1 MEEENKRVLILGFGI
16 SGRAAARL
24 AEHLKMIPV
33 PVDARHA
40 PDEALFRESA
50 FGWQEGT
57 PLPHADLAVISPGI
71 RPDSPMAQAARNAGA
86 SIIGELEFACRV
98 LPCRIVAITG
108 TNGKTTTTELTT
120 ALLQANGIRAQ
131 SAGNI
136 GNALSDAALD
146 VLLHNNL
153 DVLVVESSSFQL
165 ETIQSFRPS
174 TGALLNLASDHINRH
189 GSMEGY
195 AEAKLRL
202 FRNMEGGN
210 AVINANLPER
220 YAQQI
225 RARCRTETFSAAQ
238 NADFMLENGSIR
250 FHGSPVIPLAEV
262 PLKGNHNAENIMAA
276 LAILK
281 AEAGEEAL
289 FSEATA
295 EALRSFHPDVHRME
309 FFAEHNGIRFVDD
322 SKATNPHSV
331 NAALNTFGGKKNVIL
346 ILGGLDKQMDFSS
359 IRDDADKIKCAFLI
373 GECKEK
379 IYAALHDL
387 FPCTLCAT
395 LEEATEQGARSAA
408 PGDILA
414 LCPAC
419 ASMDMFRDYKERGNR
434 FKEAVHRLIRNS

>member
-1 MEEENKRVLILGFGI
+1 MKAENKRVLILGFGI

-24 AEHLKMIPV
+24 AEHLNMIPV
-33 PVDARHA
+33 PVDAKNA
-40 PDEALFRESA
+40 PEGTHFRESA
-50 FGWQEGT
+50 FAWQEGMS
-57 PLPHADLAVISPGI
+57 LPPADLAVISPGI

-86 SIIGELEFACRV
+86 ELIGELEFACRV
-98 LPCRIVAITG
+98 PPCRIVAITG

-136 GNALSDAALD
+136 GTALSDAALE
-146 VLLHNNL
+146 VLRRHTP

-165 ETIQSFRPS
+165 ETVQTFRPS

-202 FRNMEGGN
+202 FCNMEGGN
-210 AVINANLPER
+210 AVLNANLPER
-220 YAQQI
+220 YAWQI
-225 RARCRTETFSAAQ
+225 RARCRTETFSATLP
-238 NADFMLENGSIR
+238 ADFMLEHGTIR
-250 FHGSPVIPLAEV
+250 YHGTSVISTEELQ
-262 PLKGNHNAENIMAA
+262 LKGNHNAENIMAA

-281 AEAGEEAL
+281 AEAGEKAL
-289 FSEATA
+289 FSEAPA
-295 EALRSFHPDVHRME
+295 EALRKFHPDVHRME
-309 FFAEHNGIRFVDD
+309 FFAEHNQVHFVDD

-331 NAALNTFGGKKNVIL
+331 NAALKTFGGKKNVIL

-373 GECKEK
+373 GECRMK
-379 IYAALHDL
+379 IHDTLHDL
-387 FPCTLCAT
+387 FPCTICAT
-395 LEEATEQGARSAA
+395 LEEAVEQGCRVAE

-414 LCPAC
+414 LSPAC
-419 ASMDMFRDYKERGNR
+419 ASMDMFRDYKERGDR
-434 FKEAVHRLIRNS
+434 FKEAVLRQIRNS

>member
-1 MEEENKRVLILGFGI
+1 MEAEKKRVLILGFGI

-24 AEHLKMIPV
+24 AEYLDMIPV
-33 PVDARHA
+33 PVDMKPV
-40 PDEALFRESA
+40 PDESRFRESV

-57 PLPHADLAVISPGI
+57 PLPPADLAVISPGI

-86 SIIGELEFACRV
+86 AIIGELEFACRV

-238 NADFMLENGSIR
+238 TADFMLENGSIR
-250 FHGSPVIPLAEV
+250 FHERPVIPLAEV

-309 FFAEHNGIRFVDD
+309 FFAEHNGVRFVDD

-379 IYAALHDL
+379 ICTALHDL